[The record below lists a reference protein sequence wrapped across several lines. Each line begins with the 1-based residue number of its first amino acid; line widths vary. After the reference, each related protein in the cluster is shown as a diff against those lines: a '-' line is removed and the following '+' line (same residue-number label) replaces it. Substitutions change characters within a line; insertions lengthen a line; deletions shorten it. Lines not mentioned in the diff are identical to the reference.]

1 MQTVV
6 FDVMCDGRF
15 VMQHSHK
22 WCPAF
27 PINLEE
33 VVKEVL
39 TKRPTLKGKH
49 IELHQTTNIVKPYRQ
64 RFR

>member
-1 MQTVV
+1 MKTIV

-15 VMQHSHK
+15 VMQHRHK

-33 VVKEVL
+33 VVNEIL
-39 TKRPTLKGKH
+39 LKRPTLKGEH
-49 IELHQTTNIVKPYRQ
+49 IELFETENVLR
-64 RFR
+64 

>member
-1 MQTVV
+1 MKTVI

-15 VMQHSHK
+15 VMQHKHS

-33 VVKEVL
+33 VLGEIL
-39 TKRPTLKGKH
+39 TKRPTLKGKRL
-49 IELHQTTNIVKPYRQ
+49 ELFETENIVK
-64 RFR
+64 

>member
-1 MQTVV
+1 MKTVI
-6 FDVMCDGRF
+6 FDVMCNGKF
-15 VMQHSHK
+15 IMQVKYK

-33 VVKEVL
+33 VMNETV

-49 IELHQTTNIVKPYRQ
+49 IELYETKNILK
-64 RFR
+64 